1 MKKLAIALT
10 LSAGVLGLSAC
21 SNGDDSEAVVET
33 DAGNVTKDEFYQAL
47 KDEYGDVVLNQ
58 LVTEKVLEDKYDV
71 SDKEIDKQVKE
82 AKDQLGDQFEMA
94 LQQQGIKDEDDF
106 RNKLRLSLLQEA
118 AISED
123 IKISDEEL
131 KERYERMKT
140 EIKAQHIL
148 VDDEKTAKEVE
159 KKLDEGGDFAKL
171 AKEYS
176 TDKATAEKGGDLGYF
191 SVGKMDPAFEDAA
204 YSLEKGKISDPVK
217 SQFGYHIIKVT
228 DKRKKDE
235 DIGKFKDNKD
245 DIRREILN
253 QKVDPQ
259 KAQEKISGLLE
270 DADIKVE
277 DEQFEGLFKSAD
289 DKKDDSKKEDK

>member
-47 KDEYGDVVLNQ
+47 KDEYGDAVLNQ
-58 LVTEKVLEDKYDV
+58 MVTEKVLEDKYDV
-71 SDKEIDKQVKE
+71 SDKEIDKEVKK

-118 AISED
+118 AVSED
-123 IKISDEEL
+123 IKISDDEI

-140 EIKAQHIL
+140 EIEAQHIL
-148 VDDEKTAKEVE
+148 VEDEKTAKKVE

-204 YSLEKGKISDPVK
+204 YSLEKGEISDPVK

-228 DKRKKDE
+228 DKRDKDE
-235 DIGKFKDNKD
+235 DIGKFKDMKD
-245 DIRREILN
+245 DIRRDILN
-253 QKVDPQ
+253 QKIDPQ
-259 KAQEKISGLLE
+259 KAQDKISGLLE

-277 DEQFEGLFKSAD
+277 DEQFEGLFKTAD
-289 DKKDDSKKEDK
+289 DQKDDSKKEDK